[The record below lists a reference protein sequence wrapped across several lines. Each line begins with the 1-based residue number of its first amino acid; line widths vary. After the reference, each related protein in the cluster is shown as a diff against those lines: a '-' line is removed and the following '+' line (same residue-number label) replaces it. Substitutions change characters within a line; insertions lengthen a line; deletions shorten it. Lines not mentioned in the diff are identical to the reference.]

1 MFIRNLSAILLSA
14 LLTATATS
22 QPVAKEPAKD
32 KEISKEPKWPD
43 TIGDKKLSDWLKI
56 AINDPDAAMR
66 EQALQVIPS
75 FNPADVRKSCV
86 KPLWRRIAGE
96 PDNGVRLVVIDL
108 LGSIGIEDPVD
119 LKDTLTALMPYANGD
134 KGSVNKLHTLQ
145 AISKFGHKA
154 HSVARELA
162 TSELVIKDSSFE
174 VRRTAAQTLGRIAAT
189 ETDGPNFAVLKALS
203 NTMNAMVRD
212 PALPVRLEALQ
223 SLFILGPPYEAAK
236 TNKKDEASNIDE
248 KAAKEIVGHI
258 KARVTGTKTAETNKQ
273 AELWC
278 RLVIVRFGGPD
289 DIKDQL
295 NAIAAHLS
303 DADDTVKYH
312 TLFALRLLSP
322 YNVEKIQPVVNILFS
337 KAKPVL
343 REAALLTLGT
353 MGEQA
358 LEPIR
363 KVIEDPTE
371 EPEMRVAALK
381 ALAMLGEKAE
391 KGRPVVVAI
400 IQDQTNLKDPNQSK
414 IALLQQACLTL
425 ASMGV
430 KAQSEVPV
438 LKDLSAELLRV
449 KAKRLKG
456 DDYQKWYNNPETQRW
471 LKGLDEKLRD
481 DILQNHHPEDQFKRF
496 VDDAIQFILKSDPGH
511 PGGDPKKPPL
521 KAQ

>member
-1 MFIRNLSAILLSA
+1 MFIRNLSVLLLSA

-22 QPVAKEPAKD
+22 QPVAKDPAKE
-32 KEISKEPKWPD
+32 KEVSKEPKWPD

-96 PDNGVRLVVIDL
+96 SDNGVRLVVIDL

-119 LKDTLTALMPYANGD
+119 LKDTLTALIPYADGD

-145 AISKFGHKA
+145 AIAKFGHKA
-154 HSVARELA
+154 HGVARALA
-162 TSELVIKDSSFE
+162 NSELVTKDSSFE

-189 ETDGPNFAVLKALS
+189 ETDGPNFAVLKQLS
-203 NTMNAMVRD
+203 TTLVKD
-212 PALPVRLEALQ
+212 SALPVRLEALQ
-223 SLFILGPPYEAAK
+223 SLFILGPPYETAK
-236 TNKKDEASNIDE
+236 TKKNEPPSIDE
-248 KAAKEIVGHI
+248 KAGQEIVGLI
-258 KARVTGTKTAETNKQ
+258 KPRVTGTKPAETNKQ

-278 RLVIVRFGGPD
+278 RLVIIRFGGPD

-295 NAIAAHLS
+295 NGIAAHLS

-322 YNVEKIQPVVNILFS
+322 LNEEKIQPVVNILNS
-337 KAKPVL
+337 KAQPVL
-343 REAALLTLGT
+343 REAALQTLGA

-371 EPEMRVAALK
+371 EPEMRIAALK

-391 KGRPVVVAI
+391 KGRAVVVEI
-400 IQDQTNLKDPNQSK
+400 IKDPSNLKDPTQSK

-438 LKDLSAELLRV
+438 LKNLSADLLDL
-449 KAKRLKG
+449 KTKRLKG
-456 DDYQKWYNNPETQRW
+456 EDYQKWYKNPETQRW
-471 LKGLDEKLRD
+471 LNSLKPDDRD
-481 DILQNHHPEDQFKRF
+481 DILKNHHPEDQFKRF
-496 VDDAIQFILKSDPGH
+496 VDEAIQFINKSEPGH

-521 KAQ
+521 KG